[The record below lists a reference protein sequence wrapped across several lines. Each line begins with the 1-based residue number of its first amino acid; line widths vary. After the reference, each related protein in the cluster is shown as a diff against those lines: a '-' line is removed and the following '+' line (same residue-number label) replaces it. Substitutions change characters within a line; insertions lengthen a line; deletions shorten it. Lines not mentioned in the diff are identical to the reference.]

1 MDDPKIYG
9 CPNFCHCTLSES
21 NLNNLSLEVS
31 RGKRQRL
38 TADSQDAVTTHEPEY
53 HEEFGL
59 EAFQN
64 PAMKPK
70 AKSLFVHSLPAEAT
84 NDTLAEHF
92 SQSYPL
98 KHATIVVDPAKNTS
112 KRYGFVTFADADDA
126 QSAKEAFNGS
136 VLQGKTIKVELA
148 EPRHRQTKD
157 SGKASAASDV
167 HLEKRRKI
175 EDRRPPKLIVRN
187 LPWSF
192 KESEQLAQLFKS
204 YGKVKFATLPKKQTG
219 LSAGFGFVTLRGKK
233 NAEKALEGINGK
245 EVEGRTL
252 AVDWAVEK
260 GVWNTLQGQ
269 DKVEMD
275 DVKDATVGQATDEGD
290 GEHSSDDDS
299 QVDQGEAGGVGI
311 SETEFG
317 SATDVEEQS
326 YSEDD
331 GIASDLTM
339 GKPTDETTTLFVRN
353 VPFSVSD
360 DVLQERFS
368 FFGHVRYARVVLDPS
383 TERSRGTAFVA
394 FYSPEDA
401 RACLAGTHGVEPRHG
416 KGIAV
421 PKPSLL
427 EDTSSDPSGHYTL
440 DGRVLQLS
448 RAVDRGEAKRLSV
461 AGSSLREVR
470 DKDKRRLYLLSEGTV
485 SSNSPLYSQLS
496 PTEIKIREDSAKQ
509 RQALIRSNPSLH
521 LSLTRLSV
529 RNLPRMV
536 TSKYLKELARKAV
549 VGFATDVKAGKR
561 QPLSKEELARGGDAS
576 KIAERARKAK
586 GKGIVK
592 QAKIV
597 FEGLEGSKVQ
607 EKSGAGRSRGYGF
620 VEYTSHRWALMGLRW
635 LNGHAVG
642 PQFGESQQKAV
653 ASEGRKKRL
662 MVEFA
667 IENAQVVARRQ
678 ERESSARETS
688 RRAIQRRKDEE
699 TLQPSSGDTTMKTKS
714 TIGRK
719 RKRASDA
726 GSAGSTSK
734 PASTD
739 TSKSADILNLSKRN
753 QVVGKKRMMRK
764 ARRRGDLK

>member
-1 MDDPKIYG
+1 M
-9 CPNFCHCTLSES
+9 SS
-21 NLNNLSLEVS
+21 
-31 RGKRQRL
+31 GKRQRP
-38 TADSQDAVTTHEPEY
+38 TAGGQDGVTSEEPEY
-53 HEEFGL
+53 PEEIGL
-59 EAFQN
+59 EAFQKPGMN
-64 PAMKPK
+64 PK

-84 NDTLAEHF
+84 NVTLAEHF

-98 KHATIVVDPAKNTS
+98 KHATIVVDPAKNIS

-136 VLQGKTIKVELA
+136 ILHGKAIKVELA

-157 SGKASAASDV
+157 NVKANAASDV
-167 HLEKRRKI
+167 HREKRQKI

-187 LPWSF
+187 LPWTF
-192 KESEQLAQLFKS
+192 RESEQLAQLFRS
-204 YGKVKFATLPKKQTG
+204 YGKVKFATLPKKQSG
-219 LSAGFGFVTLRGKK
+219 LSAGFGFVTLRGKR
-233 NAEKALEGINGK
+233 NAEKALQGINGK

-260 GVWNTLQGQ
+260 GVWNTLHGQEIVATDDINDTTNSQG
-269 DKVEMD
+269 
-275 DVKDATVGQATDEGD
+275 TDEGGAED
-290 GEHSSDDDS
+290 SSDDHS
-299 QVDQGEAGGVGI
+299 QLHQGEAARIGLCKA
-311 SETEFG
+311 EYG
-317 SATDVEEQS
+317 SA
-326 YSEDD
+326 SEDD
-331 GIASDLTM
+331 GTASEQTL
-339 GKPTDETTTLFVRN
+339 GKPTDDTTTLFVRN
-353 VPFSVSD
+353 VPFIVSD
-360 DVLQERFS
+360 DVLQEHFS
-368 FFGHVRYARVVLDPS
+368 FFGPVRYARVVLDPS
-383 TERSRGTAFVA
+383 TERSKGTAFVA
-394 FYSPEDA
+394 FYRPEDA
-401 RACLAGTHGVEPRHG
+401 RVCLAGFHRVVPRQH
-416 KGIAV
+416 KAIIV

-427 EDTSSDPSGHYTL
+427 EDTSSDPTGHYTL
-440 DGRVLQLS
+440 DGRVLQIS
-448 RAVDRGEAKRLSV
+448 RAVDRGEAKRLNI
-461 AGSSLREVR
+461 AGSSLREAR

-485 SSNSPLYSQLS
+485 SSNSALDGQFS
-496 PTEIKIREDSAKQ
+496 PTEIKLRDDSAKQ

-536 TSKYLKELARKAV
+536 TSKILKELARRAV

-561 QPLSKEELARGGDAS
+561 QPLSKEEVARGGDAS
-576 KIAERARKAK
+576 KEAERARRAK

-620 VEYTSHRWALMGLRW
+620 IEYTSHRWALMGLRW

-642 PQFGESQQKAV
+642 PQIVEGQQKAV
-653 ASEGRKKRL
+653 ASDGRKKRL

-678 ERESSARETS
+678 ERESNARETS
-688 RRAIQRRKDEE
+688 KKAVLRRREE
-699 TLQPSSGDTTMKTKS
+699 ESLQPRSRGSGEMSTQTKS
-714 TIGRK
+714 TIGRE
-719 RKRASDA
+719 RRRASDA

-739 TSKSADILNLSKRN
+739 TSKSADILRLSKRN
-753 QVVGKKRMMRK
+753 QVIGKKRMMRK

>member
-1 MDDPKIYG
+1 M
-9 CPNFCHCTLSES
+9 
-21 NLNNLSLEVS
+21 S
-31 RGKRQRL
+31 RGKGQHL
-38 TADSQDAVTTHEPEY
+38 TAGGQDGVTSDEPGY
-53 HEEFGL
+53 HKEVSL
-59 EAFQN
+59 EAFEK
-64 PAMKPK
+64 PGMKPK
-70 AKSLFVHSLPAEAT
+70 VKSLFVHSLPAEAT
-84 NDTLAEHF
+84 NDTLADHF

-98 KHATIVVDPAKNTS
+98 KHATIVVDPANNIS

-136 VLQGKTIKVELA
+136 VLHGKTIKVELA
-148 EPRHRQTKD
+148 EARHRQTKD
-157 SGKASAASDV
+157 NGTANAASDV
-167 HLEKRRKI
+167 HREKRQKI

-187 LPWSF
+187 LPWTF
-192 KESEQLAQLFKS
+192 KESEQLAQLFRS

-219 LSAGFGFVTLRGKK
+219 LSAGFGFVTLRGKR

-260 GVWNTLQGQ
+260 GVWNTLHGQ
-269 DKVEMD
+269 DNVGTD
-275 DVKDATVGQATDEGD
+275 DIKDAKKGQATDEGG
-290 GEHSSDDDS
+290 GEDSSDDHS
-299 QVDQGEAGGVGI
+299 QMDQGEAARIGPCKA
-311 SETEFG
+311 EYG
-317 SATDVEEQS
+317 SVTGVEEQS
-326 YSEDD
+326 SSEDD
-331 GIASDLTM
+331 GLASDLTF
-339 GKPTDETTTLFVRN
+339 GKPTDDTTTLFVRN

-360 DVLQERFS
+360 DVLREHFS
-368 FFGHVRYARVVLDPS
+368 FFGPVRYARVVLDPS
-383 TERSRGTAFVA
+383 TERSKGTAFVA
-394 FYSPEDA
+394 FYRPEDA
-401 RACLAGTHGVEPRHG
+401 RACLAGLHRVVPRQG
-416 KGIAV
+416 KAMAV

-427 EDTSSDPSGHYTL
+427 EDTSSDPTGHYTL
-440 DGRVLQLS
+440 DGRVLQIS
-448 RAVDRGEAKRLSV
+448 RAVDRGEAKRLNI

-485 SSNSPLYSQLS
+485 SSNSPLCGQFS
-496 PTEIKIREDSAKQ
+496 PTEIRLREDSAKQ

-536 TSKYLKELARKAV
+536 TSKNLKELARKAV

-561 QPLSKEELARGGDAS
+561 QPLSKEEVARGGDAS
-576 KIAERARKAK
+576 KEAEKARRAK

-620 VEYTSHRWALMGLRW
+620 IEYTSHRWALMGLRW

-642 PQFGESQQKAV
+642 PQIVEGQQKAV
-653 ASEGRKKRL
+653 ASDGRKKRL

-678 ERESSARETS
+678 EREFNARESS
-688 RRAIQRRKDEE
+688 RKAFQRRREE
-699 TLQPSSGDTTMKTKS
+699 ESLQPRSSGAGERSTQTKS

-719 RKRASDA
+719 RRRASNA

-739 TSKSADILNLSKRN
+739 TSKSADIVKLSKRN